1 MKKYILDFYEI
12 EKWLHYINATSDIAH
27 LRIIGWTHE
36 YRPIYVIEIDY
47 NQNGKNPIIF
57 IEAGAH
63 AREWISPASALGL
76 IEILLTLK
84 NPNGMN
90 SKKPLFLI
98 ILTVFRIF
106 LKTI

>member
-1 MKKYILDFYEI
+1 M
-12 EKWLHYINATSDIAH
+12 
-27 LRIIGWTHE
+27 
-36 YRPIYVIEIDY
+36 IEIDY

-76 IEILLTLK
+76 IEILLTLN

-90 SKKPLFLI
+90 SKNTLF
-98 ILTVFRIF
+98 
-106 LKTI
+106 